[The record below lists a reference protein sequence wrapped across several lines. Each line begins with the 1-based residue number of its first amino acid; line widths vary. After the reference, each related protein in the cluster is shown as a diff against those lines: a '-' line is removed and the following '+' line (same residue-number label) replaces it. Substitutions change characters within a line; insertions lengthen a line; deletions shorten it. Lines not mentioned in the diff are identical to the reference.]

1 VIIAVI
7 NAVTIPGDRRS
18 PVIYVAR
25 PPDAGDKRGDD
36 HWSPVIH
43 VVINVLTSSG
53 ARRSPVISVVTQKRD
68 QRNNHNNTTIK
79 ITLAL

>member
-1 VIIAVI
+1 VI
-7 NAVTIPGDRRS
+7 NVVTT
-18 PVIYVAR
+18 PVINL
-25 PPDAGDKRGDD
+25 
-36 HWSPVIH
+36 
-43 VVINVLTSSG
+43 VINVLTSSG